1 MKIMKIKNLIKVF
14 LLIMIVCFT
23 IVSCKKSAFDINANP
38 NNATDSTVAYNVIL
52 PAALNNTGRI
62 VATRWSTL
70 QNYLSFWARS
80 GTYAPA
86 SDEESYNVTPTSG
99 PVGGL
104 WTALYDNLYDYEVME
119 TKSKIAGADFYTGI
133 AKIMKA
139 HNFAILVD
147 VFGNVPYSAA
157 LKGNGNITPSYDK
170 GIDIYKDLLIQI
182 DLGATLIKNASNS
195 ITGPNKNIATD
206 DIMFST
212 PTTSITT
219 ANIDAQKPKWAR
231 FANTLKLR
239 LLVHLMN
246 GGVKFPVGSTNIA
259 VPESVVPGINIPSEI
274 AKITATGSGYL
285 IPGQNAEVNPGYRAD
300 KPNPFYNSY
309 VRDVAGTVT
318 ANSEYFKANEVGLTL
333 YSDNADPRI
342 DRFYEAGALG
352 LKGVLYGLPSV
363 TANSAANLAGIGP
376 GVYKGND
383 KSQWI
388 MTATEGLLLQAEA
401 THRGF
406 LPGGATAA
414 QSLMAN
420 GIQESFNMLGVPAT
434 STASAYIINN
444 GGYADVDYFASVP
457 GPGVSPN
464 APIGGL
470 YTIISQKWLALNA
483 IAPYEVWTDYRR
495 VDYSTTI
502 KNFRYGIG
510 GGHQTVPQI
519 SVSPSNTKT
528 EIPIRYPYPQD
539 EYNYNAASVL
549 AQGSINIFTS
559 KIFWDL
565 N

>member
-1 MKIMKIKNLIKVF
+1 MKMKSLVNLF
-14 LLIMIVCFT
+14 LLLLT
-23 IVSCKKSAFDINANP
+23 VSILVISCSKSDFDINANP

-52 PAALNNTGRI
+52 PSALNNTGRI
-62 VATRWSTL
+62 VATRWGTM

-86 SDEESYNVTPTSG
+86 SDEESYNITPTYG

-104 WTALYDNLYDYEVME
+104 WTALYDNLYDYQVME
-119 TKSKIAGADFYTGI
+119 SKAKVAGADFYTGI

-139 HNFAILVD
+139 HNYAILVD
-147 VFGNVPYSAA
+147 VYGNVPYSAA

-170 GIDIYKDLLIQI
+170 GIDIYKDLLVQI
-182 DLGATLIKNASNS
+182 NEGVALIKGASNS
-195 ITGPNKNIATD
+195 VSGPNRNIATE

-212 PTTSITT
+212 PTTQITT
-219 ANIDAQKPKWAR
+219 ANIDAQKPKWAK

-246 GGVKFPVGSTNIA
+246 GGVKFPAGSTNVA
-259 VPESVVPGINIPSEI
+259 LPESVVAGINIPSEI
-274 AKITATGSGYL
+274 ASIIASGDGFLSAGSNG
-285 IPGQNAEVNPGYRAD
+285 EVNPGFRAD
-300 KPNPFYNSY
+300 KPNPFYNTY
-309 VRDVAGTVT
+309 VKDIAGTTT
-318 ANSEYFKANEVGLTL
+318 ANSDYYKANEVGLTL
-333 YSDNADPRI
+333 YSENGDPRI

-352 LKGVLYGLPSV
+352 LKGVSYGLPSI
-363 TANSAANLAGIGP
+363 TLNKATNLAGIGP

-388 MTATEGLLLQAEA
+388 LTAVEGLFLQAEA

-406 LPGGATAA
+406 LPGGAAA
-414 QSLMAN
+414 ARALLASA
-420 GIQESFNMLGVPAT
+420 IQESFTMLGVPAA
-434 STASAYIINN
+434 STASTYLTNN
-444 GGYADVDYFASVP
+444 AGYADADYTTSVTP
-457 GPGVSPN
+457 AGVSPN

-483 IAPYEVWTDYRR
+483 IAPCEVWTDYRR

-528 EIPIRYPYPQD
+528 EIIIRYPYPQD
-539 EYNYNAASVL
+539 EYNYNASNVL
-549 AQGSINIFTS
+549 AQGSINVFSS